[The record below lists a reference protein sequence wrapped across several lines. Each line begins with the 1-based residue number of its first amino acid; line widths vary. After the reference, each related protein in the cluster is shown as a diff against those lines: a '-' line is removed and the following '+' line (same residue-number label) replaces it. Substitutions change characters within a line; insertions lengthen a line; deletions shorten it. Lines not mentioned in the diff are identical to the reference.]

1 MIYVTSRERKI
12 QMHLK
17 YINSVL
23 QKLSEVNYLN
33 KQLYARLPKMFSV
46 QLKHTQTHYSLS
58 KHCDNAKEKRAEA
71 KNTVL

>member
-1 MIYVTSRERKI
+1 MIYVTSRECKI

-58 KHCDNAKEKRAEA
+58 KQCDNAKE
-71 KNTVL
+71 